1 MSYKSIGAI
10 ILALAALVLVIGAV
24 FVGGC
29 VSINEQPS
37 APVATATPAPAPVVV
52 APAPAPA
59 VVTTIPMDFE
69 VSSTT
74 TATGHYQV
82 MTYGDVILFC
92 PNIEMWDSIYPGNW
106 YHADVV
112 ANGDGTYNVVDI
124 TLTSNGYNGNVVYY
138 YDGGQSLCRFR
149 WICTPDCLQRSSR
162 EGLRPRS
169 YTPGVSGS
177 NDPHVPSGGGIS
189 NPPQVTTPTHHAV
202 TPHST
207 PVPTV
212 VLTPVP
218 TPVPTVAP
226 TPAPTPRPPPVPTIL
241 RS

>member
-1 MSYKSIGAI
+1 MESVYIFMSYKSIGAI

-138 YDGGQSLCRFR
+138 YDGGQYYADFGGYAHPIVYSEDRGKVYDR
-149 WICTPDCLQRSSR
+149 APIHPVYQGVTIRTYPR
-162 EGLRPRS
+162 EG
-169 YTPGVSGS
+169 GF
-177 NDPHVPSGGGIS
+177 
-189 NPPQVTTPTHHAV
+189 
-202 TPHST
+202 
-207 PVPTV
+207 
-212 VLTPVP
+212 LTP
-218 TPVPTVAP
+218 
-226 TPAPTPRPPPVPTIL
+226 R
-241 RS
+241 R